1 MAAQLAAGNGPVR
14 VFTLTETD
22 PLFLVDEGAFWN
34 KAAIIDFTITQR
46 SLCVVTYSMVV
57 EVPKPS
63 EAMPAPASPGFLESV
78 EGICKLDPAPPEL
91 VEGGIDAAPVGPIRF
106 GDNHG
111 LTTSSPLRYKHAT
124 TFTWVLPHVTPGAH
138 KISVLLRYNIDM
150 AVSPPS
156 TNFANPSA
164 NQRTL
169 VIQAVPVAKKKMIPR
184 AAHRPTKPKRRRS

>member
-22 PLFLVDEGAFWN
+22 PLSLVDSGAFWN
-34 KAAIIDFTITQR
+34 KAATIDFTITKL

-63 EAMPAPASPGFLESV
+63 DAVPTPAAPGLLESV
-78 EGICKLDPAPPEL
+78 EGICKLDPSPPQFT
-91 VEGGIDAAPVGPIRF
+91 EGGTDAAPVGPIRF

-111 LTTSSPLRYKHAT
+111 LTMSSPLRDKHAT
-124 TFTWVLPHVTPGAH
+124 TFTWVLPQVTPGAH
-138 KISVLLRYNIDM
+138 KISVLLSYNINM
-150 AVSPPS
+150 AVSPPPTEFS
-156 TNFANPSA
+156 NPSA

-169 VIQAVPVAKKKMIPR
+169 VIQAVPVARGSIPR
-184 AAHRPTKPKRRRS
+184 AAQRPTKPKRRRS